1 MTPAKVLASRST
13 VAAAGHSAISQPGPA
28 HLIRALGRYLVRMGN
43 QLAGAVTYFLVLAI
57 IPVAMFTFAGLG
69 FVLDV
74 LRPDL
79 VPVIAAEL
87 DRIAP
92 GSPALSNALESV
104 LGNWQA
110 VGVVGVLA
118 GLYSGQGFIETLKS
132 AIRTQLAHE
141 IGEIRQEPIV
151 RNFLVN
157 IAILFG
163 LVTGILLTVA
173 LTVIGTGLASLIVDF
188 LDLPA
193 WAPVLLILGQ
203 LLISLAA
210 AWGIFMFL
218 FTVLPQSPVERSPKM
233 RGSFIGAVSFVV
245 LLNLA
250 TILIDLFSGNQA
262 ASIFGSLIAVMLTM
276 NLFARLILFVAAWVG
291 TAARDRPAEDT
302 TPDDAITIPRLQAQ
316 TLGALL
322 TAAGLIALTLLG
334 FKRLDDREDDHP

>member
-1 MTPAKVLASRST
+1 MTPAKVLASRNT
-13 VAAAGHSAISQPGPA
+13 VAAAGHTAITRPGPA
-28 HLIRALGRYLVRMGN
+28 HLIRSLGRYLTRMGN
-43 QLAGAVTYFLVLAI
+43 QFAGAITYFLVLAI

-79 VPVIAAEL
+79 VSVIAAEL
-87 DRIAP
+87 DRVAP

-104 LGNWQA
+104 LSNWQA
-110 VGVVGVLA
+110 VGIFGVLA

-132 AIRTQLAHE
+132 AIRAQLADE
-141 IGEIRQEPIV
+141 FNQIRQEPII

-157 IAILFG
+157 LVILFA

-173 LTVIGTGLASLIVDF
+173 LTVIGTGLKSLIVDL

-193 WAPVLLILGQ
+193 WASGPLVLGPA
-203 LLISLAA
+203 LISLGA
-210 AWGIFMFL
+210 AWLIFMFL
-218 FTVLPQSPVERSPKM
+218 FTVLPQGPVDHSAKV
-233 RGSFIGAVSFVV
+233 RGSAVGAVSFII

-250 TILIDLFSGNQA
+250 AILIDLFSVNQA

-291 TAARDRPAEDT
+291 TAAPARLPEAAEPADR
-302 TPDDAITIPRLQAQ
+302 IVIPKSQAQ
-316 TLGALL
+316 TLGALI

-334 FKRLDDREDDHP
+334 FKRLDEREDQS